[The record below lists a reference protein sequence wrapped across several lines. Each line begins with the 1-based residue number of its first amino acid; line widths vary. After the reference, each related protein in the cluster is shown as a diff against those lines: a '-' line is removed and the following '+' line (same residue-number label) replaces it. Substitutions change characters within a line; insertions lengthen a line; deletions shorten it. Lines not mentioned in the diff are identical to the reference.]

1 MPVIELPSVAG
12 TAGLIGTGHKEDEL
26 GEKER
31 NAMFRS
37 MARTDDRASKR
48 GVNKLILGFAA
59 LVATAMIGTTGV
71 VGATP
76 GNGNGNNGQHGN
88 HSNSH
93 NQTGNLNQGLQQS
106 IDGYG
111 GGNVNIGVNIGL
123 NNSNNNTIIIIL
135 RPIINIIR

>member
-1 MPVIELPSVAG
+1 MPAIELPSVAG

-26 GEKER
+26 GNER

-37 MARTDDRASKR
+37 MTRTDGKTSKR
-48 GVNKLILGFAA
+48 GVNKLILSFAA
-59 LVATAMIGTTGV
+59 LVATAIIGTTGV
-71 VGATP
+71 AGATP
-76 GNGNGNNGQHGN
+76 SNGNNGNNGHPGN
-88 HSNSH
+88 HNNSH
-93 NQTGNLNQGLQQS
+93 NQTGNLNQGMQLGG
-106 IDGYG
+106 DGYG